1 MKALAIVAI
10 TFTLLQPAGAG
21 AAEIR
26 VLASTGVST
35 VMKQLI
41 PVFERSSGIKVN
53 VTYDTSNTVLGQIK
67 GGETADLIILTAPV
81 IDELTGQGKIAPGGR
96 TDFART
102 GVGVAVRTGAPKPDI
117 SSVDAFRRA
126 LLNAK
131 SVTYTTTGASGIYFA
146 GVIEKLGIAAEV
158 KAKAKTP
165 AGGHVADLVANG
177 EAELGVQ
184 LTSEVRG
191 VPGADYLGPLPAQL
205 QMYTVFSAGL
215 FAGAKDAEAAKALI
229 RFLTSP
235 EAARAFQAGGFEP
248 G

>member
-1 MKALAIVAI
+1 MKAIVIAAALV
-10 TFTLLQPAGAG
+10 LLQSTGAG
-21 AAEIR
+21 AAEIKL
-26 VLASTGVST
+26 LASTGVST

-41 PVFERSSGIKVN
+41 PVFERSSGHKVN
-53 VTYDTSNTVLGQIK
+53 VTYDTSNILLGHIK

-81 IDELTGQGKIAPGGR
+81 IDELTAQGKVAPGSR

-131 SVTYTTTGASGIYFA
+131 SITYTTTGASGIYFA

-165 AGGHVADLVANG
+165 TGGHVADLVANG
-177 EAELGVQ
+177 EAEMGVQ

-191 VPGADYLGPLPAQL
+191 VPGTDYLGPLPAEL
-205 QMYTVFSAGL
+205 QMYTVFSVGL
-215 FAGAKDAEAAKALI
+215 FPGAKETEAAKALI
-229 RFLTSP
+229 RFLTSQ

-248 G
+248 D